1 MLRVAQPEL
10 TGQLSFAV
18 HSSLADAEPAWRD
31 LEARGVLTPYQRF
44 DWISQYC
51 EAGFDGDSGSTAI
64 LVVSEDGAPVAIL
77 PLRITSWFGARIG
90 RIIGSAISNS
100 DSLIYDPIYRDR
112 LTQDALNRA
121 FAALSAHGHRV
132 DLLSFQNL
140 VGDAGTNPLLAFPH
154 APAPNNLYVGSLL
167 TPDGVDIETSLSR
180 KRRNNLKRGMR
191 RLTEL
196 FGEVELR
203 RASTPEEIDAF
214 EEVFFEQRSRRF
226 REMGVKNVFG
236 TPEFRAFYRDVAR
249 VSLGKAQ
256 PALTVHA
263 LMAGGEILATS
274 FGVYSPGHYS
284 QQINSTA
291 DGPAAKYSLSGV
303 LLMLLLEELRVQG
316 FRTFDLGLGDFEYK
330 TEWTEASVVYDS
342 IVPVSGFGTDVAPLL
357 RGARMIKRT
366 IKQTP
371 ALWRVARSVQALLA
385 RFGDRTR

>member
-1 MLRVAQPEL
+1 MLCVAQPEL
-10 TGQLSFAV
+10 NGQLAFAV
-18 HSSLADAEPAWRD
+18 HSRLADAEPAWRA

-44 DWISQYC
+44 DWISRYC
-51 EAGFDGDSGSTAI
+51 DAGFDCDSGSTAI
-64 LVVSEDGAPVAIL
+64 LVISEDNAPVAIL

-100 DSLIYDPIYRDR
+100 DSLIYDPVYRDR

-121 FAALSAHGHRV
+121 FAALSAHRERV
-132 DLLSFQNL
+132 DLLRFQNL
-140 VGDAGTNPLLAFPH
+140 VGDAGTNPLLAFAH

-167 TPDGVDIETSLSR
+167 TPGDLDIETSLSR
-180 KRRNNLKRGMR
+180 RRRNNLKRGIR
-191 RLTEL
+191 RLTEI
-196 FGEVELR
+196 FGEVKLR

-214 EEVFFEQRSRRF
+214 EAVFFEQRSRRF

-249 VSLGKAQ
+249 ASLGKNN
-256 PALTVHA
+256 PALTIHA
-263 LMAGGEILATS
+263 LMAGSEIVATS

-303 LLMLLLEELRVQG
+303 LLLLLLEELRGQG

-330 TEWTEASVVYDS
+330 TEWTEANVVYDS
-342 IVPVSGFGTDVAPLL
+342 IVPVSAFGTDVAPLL
-357 RGARMIKRT
+357 RGTRMIKRT

-371 ALWRVARSVQALLA
+371 ALWRLARSIQSLLA
-385 RFGDRTR
+385 RFGDRWR